1 MANKAWK
8 DIQPLKNFLIKAM
21 VRHHHTPVKKA
32 KIKIILIIST
42 FIKYTEQMDL
52 SSIGGKN
59 ENWNNHSKKQFS
71 SSF

>member
-1 MANKAWK
+1 
-8 DIQPLKNFLIKAM
+8 M

-59 ENWNNHSKKQFS
+59 EN
-71 SSF
+71 